1 VYQHFIDM
9 ANATAYCV
17 GDNCFFSA
25 AGRPPYA
32 FFGAS
37 ALLAGAVVV
46 LQTGVLAFHVRGSGA
61 ARPQVLATFVLLY
74 ISAVLRGVWFSL
86 RASDRDGVP
95 EHFVNRFSVLLFFSG
110 FSMYLQTWVR
120 FVGATS
126 GRLGGGGRASEV
138 ATTLRRACPAFT
150 SSKAWLWNLGLNG
163 VNWAVVFS
171 LSFASEFGGCKPCKN
186 WGYIVLSVECFLL
199 SVGFLFFG
207 SRMYGRL
214 RDPGRRNARIR
225 LIARKVLA
233 VLCVC
238 CVCFGVRSVFWL
250 WEPISGKYSPEGTY
264 PFMHYT
270 VTGLVPSVVLFG
282 VMAPAGRAPPSSRD
296 GTSSSSLSN
305 HGRINKLSSN
315 KSKND
320 AEAQQEG
327 KQMADAGVVGGE
339 AVSVEI
345 PPSA

>member
-1 VYQHFIDM
+1 M

-138 ATTLRRACPAFT
+138 LQGGAVEPRAQRGELGGGFFAELRVGVRRLQAVQE
-150 SSKAWLWNLGLNG
+150 LGLHC
-163 VNWAVVFS
+163 AVCRVLFAFRGIFVFW
-171 LSFASEFGGCKPCKN
+171 FAHVRQAARSGPPEREDSADRSESAGGA
-186 WGYIVLSVECFLL
+186 VRLL
-199 SVGFLFFG
+199 
-207 SRMYGRL
+207 RL
-214 RDPGRRNARIR
+214 LWRAQR
-225 LIARKVLA
+225 VLA
-233 VLCVC
+233 VGADQRKVFARRDVSVHALYGD
-238 CVCFGVRSVFWL
+238 GVGALGRAL
-250 WEPISGKYSPEGTY
+250 WGYG
-264 PFMHYT
+264 
-270 VTGLVPSVVLFG
+270 
-282 VMAPAGRAPPSSRD
+282 AGRARATEFARRD
-296 GTSSSSLSN
+296 FVLIVVESWPY
-305 HGRINKLSSN
+305 
-315 KSKND
+315 
-320 AEAQQEG
+320 QQ
-327 KQMADAGVVGGE
+327 AL
-339 AVSVEI
+339 VEQEQERC
-345 PPSA
+345 